1 MKKII
6 YFAFA
11 FAMMT
16 SCTKVEDEARVNK
29 DVTCSA
35 SFNLSTAV
43 NSNVSTSSNKVS
55 VSKSDQNKNTTDA
68 FLSKLTDFEIKNYHS
83 FTSINDFKG
92 RITPTNTL
100 KIASI
105 DGDKLTDAQNVSRF
119 NMGEIK
125 LGYNTF
131 IASAKQGEA
140 VVGYTDIK
148 DNDACYKHYVGIT
161 RTITSGDTYIRPE
174 GELAFI
180 PQISNWPWNL
190 YSVSNKGDNDK
201 ENKVVQNKI
210 LNITAEDITKGK
222 YDNKIVMEM
231 TPVNSVIALSVQNLR
246 EDLVMIFSTKTII
259 GDEDPQFDNFIV
271 GNTIKTKSFLLNSE
285 YLKVGAITTI
295 KVYAAK
301 VLSGKN
307 IPEDISSMNDSE
319 FKNYFEILNGK
330 KEGQYIKLGSSSSI
344 QVKGNQIYNN
354 NNKPII
360 LTKEHFNI
368 SADMLILFN
377 KEWNNNELTFGEWEW

>member
-35 SFNLSTAV
+35 SFNMSTAV

-83 FTSINDFKG
+83 FISINDLKEK
-92 RITPTNTL
+92 TTLTNTL
-100 KIASI
+100 KISST

-131 IASAKQGEA
+131 IASAIKGKA
-140 VVGYTDIK
+140 VEGYTDPK

-180 PQISNWPWNL
+180 PQNGNWPWNL
-190 YSVSNKGDNDK
+190 YSVSNKGANDK
-201 ENKVVQNKI
+201 KVVQNKI
-210 LNITAEDITKGK
+210 LNITAEDITEGK
-222 YDNKIVMEM
+222 YDKKIVMEM
-231 TPVNSVIALSVQNLR
+231 TPVNSVISLSVQNLR
-246 EDLVMIFSTKTII
+246 DDLVMIFSTKTITD
-259 GDEDPQFDNFIV
+259 GEFTHFDNFIV

-295 KVYAAK
+295 KVYVAK

-307 IPEDISSMNDSE
+307 IPEDITSMNDSE

-330 KEGQYIKLGSSSSI
+330 KEGQDIMLGSGSSI

-354 NNKPII
+354 NKPII
-360 LTKEHFNI
+360 LTKEHFTI

-377 KEWNNNELTFGEWEW
+377 KEWNNNELSFNKWEW